1 MATIDLPV
9 GIEQQLVA
17 LDRLV
22 RDATFSRGISRVA
35 LVAPVALGICLAA
48 DWLLGLGGGLRL
60 LLLVG
65 WGLLTLGLAWR
76 EILRPLCR
84 PPSLS
89 ELAALVERQHP
100 ELKER
105 LTSLVELREHDAPGA
120 SPLMRDLLARQTAKA
135 VEKLDLSDAAPP
147 IRSPGTAVLAFTA
160 CVLLLAPFAF
170 SPADYGLLWAR
181 LFAPWGNFH
190 WGAVELIV
198 VDGDRVVAKGSDV
211 PIQIELRQHRRRE
224 TAQPDNKQTVVWL
237 HWTDAVG
244 IKDSR
249 RLEWDAESQ
258 QFATTLPHV
267 SKSLKF
273 HADTTG
279 AKSESH
285 RIDVAE
291 PPAITR
297 LQLDVEPP
305 AYTGL
310 PARALDGA
318 QGEVRAAERSRIVM
332 KLEFSEPVASA
343 ELVWPIPAE
352 TAPGDNASADKP
364 TTERTVPL
372 KLAADKRSATVE
384 ALALSSGSFAIH
396 LKNGAGLTN
405 EDPPRS
411 LVVDPDLAPAISLGG
426 TEEPVAVRPDDR
438 YLVSAQVKDDY
449 GLTVVELHLESST
462 GKKRVDIVPAE
473 ALRERSITHE
483 FPVDVADF
491 ELKPGQAITYRMHA
505 VDNRPIPGPQETWTK
520 ARTLMIE
527 TKASTPPDKEL
538 VQRELDA
545 KEQIA
550 DLRADLAEAKQALEQ
565 LHRQTEDESLK
576 QQNSDKAEELAKLEQ
591 KQAELAERLQ
601 KLAAELAQRKL
612 TEKLAERAQ
621 QLADRELAE
630 AQQRLDQ
637 AKQREPRDQLQP
649 ISEAIDRLASV
660 DKQLQSLDQQLSE
673 LNRLERDLA
682 QLEQLAR
689 NTDRLAEKLEK
700 LDQQSR
706 EVAENRPA
714 SDKAPPV
721 PPAGNEKPGEAVA
734 SNDQPKPADP
744 PNAKPGQQPQVADNA
759 AAPNN
764 NDPTA
769 LEQQRQKLEAEGQ
782 KLADELAEFLKK
794 HPELLDAAR
803 RDQLQ
808 RLDQLAEQATAMAKP
823 QEQLANAFEKDA
835 NEAPASA
842 ERPANDVR
850 RESKETLDTE
860 PKPGEAQAA
869 NKRPGEALPSDS
881 NQSDPVKKD
890 SPLGDAAPEPPA
902 SKPESQPTES
912 AANGNEPKPGAPPQ
926 GNPAP
931 QQTPQAKA
939 DAAQAQAGAEA
950 VQAQQQ
956 IAREAARQALD
967 LAQQEGPDSKATQAA
982 TEFAKQAVAAAREA
996 QTGNLDQAAQQGKAA
1011 AQSADEAAKELAHPG
1026 QPATKQSEQAGDLA
1040 QRQQDLASQL
1050 QDLSGSKPAQQG
1062 AQQLGQQ
1069 QLAEATAALS
1079 EQLQQAAKNLGAS
1092 PLDSQPAADAAS
1104 KAKQAAGEAQQA
1116 MKQAA
1121 QAAKS
1126 DDPQGAAEQAAL
1138 ATEKLQEAARQAQ
1151 QSPAPSQSGQAIPES
1166 LATTVTQA
1174 AQQLQQA
1181 QDQLSS
1187 ASTPKSPN
1195 GESPATPKQGQP
1207 GQGQPGQG
1215 DSPQGESG
1223 LARSAE
1229 QFRQAAATLRQVL
1242 NAGGQAQGSGKPGQP
1257 GSGQPGSGQPGSGQP
1272 GQGEPEQGQPGQG
1285 QPGQGQPGQG
1295 QPGTGQP
1302 GGPPPAQTQAS
1313 GESGEPGQPGGAAGS
1328 GGRGAQVDADLKQL
1342 DTELKKQAQ
1351 RNWGRLPG
1359 QLRTEILQ
1367 GVNKKPRPEYAKQIK
1382 SYFEEIAKPATKENK
1397 P

>member
-17 LDRLV
+17 LDRQV
-22 RDATFSRGISRVA
+22 RDATFGRGISRVA

-48 DWLLGLGGGLRL
+48 DWLFGLGGGLRL

-65 WGLLTLGLAWR
+65 WGLLTLGIVWR
-76 EILRPLCR
+76 EILRPLWR

-135 VEKLDLSDAAPP
+135 VERLDLSDAAPP

-211 PIQIELRQHRRRE
+211 PIQIELRQHRRHQS
-224 TAQPDNKQTVVWL
+224 APADNQQTVVWL

-244 IKDSR
+244 AKDSR

-258 QFATTLPHV
+258 RFATTLPHV
-267 SKSLKF
+267 AKSLRF

-279 AKSESH
+279 ATSESH
-285 RIDVAE
+285 RVDVAE

-297 LQLDVEPP
+297 LQLDVDPP

-332 KLEFSEPVASA
+332 RLEFSEPVASA

-352 TAPGDNASADKP
+352 TAPGDNASTDKP

-372 KLAADKRSATVE
+372 KLAANKRSATVE

-426 TEEPVAVRPDDR
+426 TDEPVAVRPDDR

-449 GLTVVELHLESST
+449 GLTAVELHLESST

-538 VQRELDA
+538 VQREQDA

-550 DLRADLAEAKQALEQ
+550 DLREDLAETKQALEQ
-565 LHRQTEDESLK
+565 LHRQTEDEALK

-637 AKQREPRDQLQP
+637 AKQGEPRDQLQP

-682 QLEQLAR
+682 ELEQLAR

-706 EVAENRPA
+706 EAAENRPA
-714 SDKAPPV
+714 SDKAPPT
-721 PPAGNEKPGEAVA
+721 PAAGNDKPGEPVA
-734 SNDQPKPADP
+734 SNDQPKQSDL
-744 PNAKPGQQPQVADNA
+744 PNANPGQQPQVADNA

-764 NDPTA
+764 DPAA

-794 HPELLDAAR
+794 HPELLDAAS

-808 RLDQLAEQATAMAKP
+808 RLDQLAEQAAELAKP
-823 QEQLANAFEKDA
+823 QEQLAKAFEKDA

-842 ERPANDVR
+842 ERPANDMPKQPR
-850 RESKETLDTE
+850 ETLDTE
-860 PKPGEAQAA
+860 PKPGEAQPA
-869 NKRPGEALPSDS
+869 NKQPGEASPSDP
-881 NQSDPVKKD
+881 NQK
-890 SPLGDAAPEPPA
+890 GDVANKGNEGQPA
-902 SKPESQPTES
+902 SKPEAHPMES
-912 AANGNEPKPGAPPQ
+912 GSNGNEPRAGETPQ

-931 QQTPQAKA
+931 EQTPQAQA
-939 DAAQAQAGAEA
+939 DAAQARAGAEA
-950 VQAQQQ
+950 VKAQQQ

-982 TEFAKQAVAAAREA
+982 TEFAKQAATAAREA
-996 QTGNLDQAAQQGKAA
+996 QTGNLEQAAQQGQAA
-1011 AQSADEAAKELAHPG
+1011 AQSADEAAKELSQPG
-1026 QPATKQSEQAGDLA
+1026 QPATKQSEQAGELA
-1040 QRQQDLASQL
+1040 QRQQDLASEL

-1062 AQQLGQQ
+1062 AQQQGQQ

-1079 EQLQQAAKNLGAS
+1079 ERLQQAAKNLGAS

-1104 KAKQAAGEAQQA
+1104 KAQQAANEARQA

-1126 DDPQGAAEQAAL
+1126 DDPQGAAEQSAL
-1138 ATEKLQEAARQAQ
+1138 ATQKLQEAARQAQ

-1174 AQQLQQA
+1174 TQQLQQA

-1187 ASTPKSPN
+1187 ASTPQSSN
-1195 GESPATPKQGQP
+1195 GESSAAPEQGQPEQGQP
-1207 GQGQPGQG
+1207 G
-1215 DSPQGESG
+1215 QGESG

-1229 QFRQAAATLRQVL
+1229 QFRQAAATMRQVL
-1242 NAGGQAQGSGKPGQP
+1242 NADGQANGAAKPGQSGP
-1257 GSGQPGSGQPGSGQP
+1257 GQSGLGQSGLGQPGKGQPGK
-1272 GQGEPEQGQPGQG
+1272 
-1285 QPGQGQPGQG
+1285 G

-1302 GGPPPAQTQAS
+1302 GQPGGPQQAQFQMPD
-1313 GESGEPGQPGGAAGS
+1313 ESGEPGQPGGA
-1328 GGRGAQVDADLKQL
+1328 GGVGGGGAQVDADLKQL

-1367 GVNKKPRPEYAKQIK
+1367 GANKKPRPEYAKQIK